1 MRVVQI
7 FSFRSGETRDDFR
20 ATSYGSRNMPSEF
33 YKTLRLSRP
42 FTRILA
48 NVAALEFDLNGTPNL
63 EAMTPRPI
71 MRHHLERALSQGRHL
86 IAEC

>member
-33 YKTLRLSRP
+33 YKTFEIESS
-42 FTRILA
+42 FIRILA

-63 EAMTPRPI
+63 EAMTLRPI
-71 MRHHLERALSQGRHL
+71 MRQHLERALSQGRHL